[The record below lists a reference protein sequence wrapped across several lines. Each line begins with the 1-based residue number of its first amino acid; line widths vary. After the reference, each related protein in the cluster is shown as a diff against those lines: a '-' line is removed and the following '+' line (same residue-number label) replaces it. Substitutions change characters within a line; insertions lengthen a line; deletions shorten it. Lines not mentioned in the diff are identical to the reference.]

1 MFIEPKGDLKHVTF
15 PDTIRIRIY
24 NRYSTVVSRV
34 TNYKLPRP
42 RAVAL
47 GTRVF
52 ITRNALTA
60 VLYLLRAAVICHLFQ
75 ESYGICQYA
84 RQNNLKYN
92 FV

>member
-1 MFIEPKGDLKHVTF
+1 MFIEPRGDLKHVTF

-42 RAVAL
+42 R
-47 GTRVF
+47 VF

-60 VLYLLRAAVICHLFQ
+60 VLYLLHIICK
-75 ESYGICQYA
+75 EKD
-84 RQNNLKYN
+84 NLYN
-92 FV
+92 LIRSFALREPALWLHYHGYHNGYD